1 MSAVGVGGVGWV
13 GPCPMIIMHQGCM
26 VPGCTEAQLQ
36 REHVDCPLC
45 LGAKRVRV
53 LRDDDEMLEVEPV
66 FER

>member
-1 MSAVGVGGVGWV
+1 
-13 GPCPMIIMHQGCM
+13 M